1 MININDINIRDPFI
15 LKEEGYY
22 YLYGTN
28 KIQGDKRGFY
38 GYKSKDLINFEGPY
52 PLYVPND
59 YGGVFWAPEVYKYQ
73 GKYYLIGTLDKENK
87 VRKSY
92 IFISDNPIGE
102 FVPYIQEPITPL
114 DWHCLDANLF
124 VDEDGTP
131 YLTFC
136 REWIEVKNGRM
147 YIAKLS
153 KDLKKI
159 IEEPK
164 LLFEAKDAKWVGCI
178 CGYGYVTDGP
188 FIYKKDNKYYMLW
201 SSYNDNTYAI
211 SVISSD
217 NIYGPWMQ
225 EEKPYLSIDGGHG
238 MIFKDGGKVYLAI
251 HAPNSINAGLKVILF
266 DENAERY
273 YISK

>member
-15 LKEEGYY
+15 LKEEEYY

-28 KIQGDKRGFY
+28 KIQGVKRGFY

-59 YGGVFWAPEVYKYQ
+59 YDGVFWAPEVYKYQ
-73 GKYYLIGTLDKENK
+73 EKYYLIGTLDKENK

-92 IFISDNPIGE
+92 IFVSDNPIGE

-211 SVISSD
+211 SLISSD

-238 MIFKDGGKVYLAI
+238 MLFKDNDKVYLAI
-251 HAPNSINAGLKVILF
+251 HAPNSINEGLKVILF

>member
-28 KIQGDKRGFY
+28 KIQGVKRGFY

-59 YGGVFWAPEVYKYQ
+59 YDGVFWAPEVYKYQ
-73 GKYYLIGTLDKENK
+73 EKYYLIGTLDKDNK

-102 FVPYIQEPITPL
+102 FVPYIQESITPL

-238 MIFKDGGKVYLAI
+238 MLFKDNDKVYLAI
-251 HAPNSINAGLKVILF
+251 HAPNSINEGLKVILF
-266 DENAERY
+266 DENSERY